1 MSSSTAFIIAVFLA
15 IADRN
20 ALDARAGLGRSA
32 SPASRSSPPTSARS
46 RTAPRTAISPAIAAS
61 ARTAA
66 ARTTP
71 RSSAP
76 CRGTSSA
83 TASVRCSARPSVP
96 LGDRVFVIGASGI
109 TASKAGEHRE
119 RYNQAV
125 EALQALLALWRDA
138 DRRDAGDARRAARR
152 GTGDGRSGCA
162 PSSTRRRPGPV
173 SAEVLRNR
181 LDHFVAEAQRL
192 VPGAT
197 RALAAGDF
205 AAFGALVDESQHLAE
220 RWLGNQIAE
229 TSALARLARRL
240 GAEGAS
246 AFGAG
251 FGGSVWALVPEREA
265 EKLLPRR
272 GAPPTKPSSRCSP
285 AAPRSSAPTPARPS
299 CGSSRPDG
307 SRCATGAASDG
318 LPPAEKRGRNCTT
331 ATGRFVDNGPGGPGQ
346 LSMALK
352 TIDVTRTTTPRPRP
366 DEAQLGF
373 GKYFA
378 DHMLLVEYG
387 PQGWSEPRIVP
398 YGPLALD
405 PAASVLHYG
414 QAMFEGLKAFRHA
427 NGRVALFRV
436 DDNLKRL
443 ASGAPR
449 LSMPV
454 PDVAMLQ
461 GGDGRARRRR
471 QGLGAVAAGHRALPA
486 PDLHR
491 HRRLPRRPP
500 GDALPALRDHLAG
513 RRLLRVR
520 LEAGED
526 LGRDR
531 GGARRPRRHRLGQ
544 GRGQLRR
551 QHEGRRRR
559 PLARLR
565 AGAVA
570 RRASSAATS
579 RKSAR

>member
-1 MSSSTAFIIAVFLA
+1 MFLA
-15 IADRN
+15 VADRN
-20 ALDARAGLGRSA
+20 ALDARPGWDDRIASLEELAAYLGAIENGASYGDLAGDRGVGTHGGSQDH
-32 SPASRSSPPTSARS
+32 
-46 RTAPRTAISPAIAAS
+46 TAILCAVPGHVVGYRFGPVQREA
-61 ARTAA
+61 
-66 ARTTP
+66 
-71 RSSAP
+71 
-76 CRGTSSA
+76 
-83 TASVRCSARPSVP
+83 SVP

-125 EALQALLALWRDA
+125 EALQALLGLWRTRTGEMPVTLGA
-138 DRRDAGDARRAARR
+138 LLEEGPETVATAAR
-152 GTGDGRSGCA
+152 A
-162 PSSTRRRPGPV
+162 SSTRRRRARCPRRCCATGSITSSPRR
-173 SAEVLRNR
+173 SGSCRA
-181 LDHFVAEAQRL
+181 
-192 VPGAT
+192 PT

-205 AAFGALVDESQHLAE
+205 ATFGTLVDESQHLAE
-220 RWLGNQIAE
+220 QWLGNQIPE

-240 GAEGAS
+240 GADGRLGLRRRLRRQRLGARAGARGRAAS
-246 AFGAG
+246 AT
-251 FGGSVWALVPEREA
+251 P
-265 EKLLPRR
+265 

-285 AAPRSSAPTPARPS
+285 AAPRSSAATPAPPS
-299 CGSSRPDG
+299 CGCDRPRDG
-307 SRCATGAASDG
+307 PEPRPML
-318 LPPAEKRGRNCTT
+318 LPRRSPRVEKRRRNCTT
-331 ATGRFVDNGPGGPGQ
+331 ARGRFVDNGPGGPGQ

-398 YGPLALD
+398 YGPLSLD

-454 PDVAMLQ
+454 PDVADAQ
-461 GGDGRARRRR
+461 GGDRRARRRR
-471 QGLGAVAAGHRALPA
+471 QGLGARRSPA
-486 PDLHR
+486 PR
-491 HRRLPRRPP
+491 STSARPTSPPSLPRRAP
-500 GDALPALRDHLAG
+500 GDPLPALRDHLAG
-513 RRLLRVR
+513 RRLLRLR
-520 LEAGED
+520 PQAGED
-526 LGRDR
+526 LGGDR
-531 GGARRPRRHRLGQ
+531 GRARRPRRHRLGQ

-551 QHEGRRRR
+551 QHEGGRRRA
-559 PLARLR
+559 LARLR

-570 RRASSAATS
+570 RRASSTATS
-579 RKSAR
+579 RRSAR